1 MEGLSSEIS
10 EFPGQSIYS
19 LWTVPA
25 ADTERV
31 DICFYYNY
39 FKNSSLGFLSLI
51 KKLNFLI
58 QYIWVIPDMN
68 WYEWYVVIS
77 G

>member
-10 EFPGQSIYS
+10 EFPSQSIYN

-25 ADTERV
+25 ADTKRV

-39 FKNSSLGFLSLI
+39 LKNSSPVTDQSVTD
-51 KKLNFLI
+51 
-58 QYIWVIPDMN
+58 Q
-68 WYEWYVVIS
+68 S
-77 G
+77 S